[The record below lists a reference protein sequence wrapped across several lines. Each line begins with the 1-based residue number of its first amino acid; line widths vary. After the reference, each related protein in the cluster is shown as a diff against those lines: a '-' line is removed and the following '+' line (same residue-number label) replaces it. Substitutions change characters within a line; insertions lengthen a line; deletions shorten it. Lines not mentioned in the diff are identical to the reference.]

1 MTSTAKQP
9 KVSMT
14 HGTASQKA
22 GTPIC
27 IDNMSQTLTPCRTM
41 PPPKTNTS
49 HSTRQST
56 QEIHQNSSH
65 SGPPTCCMH
74 VHQPQSQICKPGEL
88 PALREVKH
96 PHKGRTSVS
105 RFPLAKQG
113 ITSQYSSCLEG
124 IGHFTMD
131 PCKFHLK
138 SDLQPV
144 RHASEE
150 VNTEKVNTHWVHS
163 YRMEHAR
170 HFPAPMEMCMD
181 DHLTQTTERTQQQ
194 HLQDI
199 RHAEFPPGMENTP
212 VFLGNQSQKGN
223 EKIMDTGTFTLG
235 NTILNRYPVLSTH
248 THQKM
253 ESSNM
258 EAFPSFNFYADA
270 TPQMETP
277 RKGPG
282 ADSTPSGKDT
292 TVTSSRVTPMDPM
305 DDIQPPTRKC
315 ISPTSVHFQ
324 DSLSNKS
331 DQLLKS
337 KVQGNRLTGL
347 SHQFNTVFLC
357 DEKRN
362 DRDLLRSW
370 NDREQPSNS
379 TLNTTSMTTIQH
391 LVSEHCCGSIS
402 NRSTRPEE
410 NTAQEKYLTRLPGYN
425 NTDQLCDR
433 ESQPTD
439 LQESWPNKELLHN
452 RPVLINQGHKVIPT
466 THKEVYLLPRPLK
479 TMAH

>member
-1 MTSTAKQP
+1 MY
-9 KVSMT
+9 
-14 HGTASQKA
+14 
-22 GTPIC
+22 
-27 IDNMSQTLTPCRTM
+27 
-41 PPPKTNTS
+41 
-49 HSTRQST
+49 
-56 QEIHQNSSH
+56 
-65 SGPPTCCMH
+65 
-74 VHQPQSQICKPGEL
+74 VHQPQSQICKLGKP
-88 PALREVKH
+88 PALKEVKH

-105 RFPLAKQG
+105 RFPFVKQG
-113 ITSQYSSCLEG
+113 IPSQHSGCFEG
-124 IGHFTMD
+124 IQHFARD

-138 SDLQPV
+138 SDLQPM

-163 YRMEHAR
+163 YRMEHAE

-181 DHLTQTTERTQQQ
+181 DHHTQTTERTQQQ

-199 RHAEFPPGMENTP
+199 RHAEFPPDMENTP
-212 VFLGNQSQKGN
+212 VFLGNQSQQGN

-235 NTILNRYPVLSTH
+235 NTILNRYPALSTH
-248 THQKM
+248 THQGM
-253 ESSNM
+253 ENSNM

-270 TPQMETP
+270 TPQMETS
-277 RKGPG
+277 RKGPR

-331 DQLLKS
+331 DRLLKS

-347 SHQFNTVFLC
+347 SHQFNTDFLC

-362 DRDLLRSW
+362 DRDLHRSW
-370 NDREQPSNS
+370 NDREQLS
-379 TLNTTSMTTIQH
+379 TIQH
-391 LVSEHCCGSIS
+391 LMSEHCCGSIF

-410 NTAQEKYLTRLPGYN
+410 NTAQEKYLARLPGYN

-433 ESQPTD
+433 ESRPTD
-439 LQESWPNKELLHN
+439 LQESWPHKELLHN
-452 RPVLINQGHKVIPT
+452 RPILINQGCKIIPT

-479 TMAH
+479 AMAH